1 MSVDETER
9 ELRTDHADIVEKY
22 LKPKDRLRKEIE
34 RCLSKRAHAQ
44 PKTATAEEKEFAW
57 PEPKPI
63 PAGLQPVDSFD
74 LDFLPEALKPWAGD
88 VSERLQCPPDYVG
101 ISAVVAVG
109 SVIGRRMGIKPQQQT
124 DWIEIPNVW
133 GCFIGRPG
141 TLKSPAMNEAL
152 RFVHRLEAEA
162 EKENE
167 IATLAYKANINE
179 YKLKQQVK
187 VSLEKARMKRA
198 DSDAKQF
205 KIELDVGEE
214 PKEPKPRRFCT
225 NDSSYE
231 ALGELL
237 KDNPAGILIER
248 DELISLLKHLDREEQ
263 VVARGFYLSGW
274 SGRQSYSFDRIGRGH
289 IHLDAVCLSVLGGT
303 QPARICEYIRSAH
316 AGGVGGDGL
325 IQRFGLMAW
334 PDMPPDWRDVDRYPD
349 QRARHTA
356 QAVFDNAAKLDMSEA
371 LRRFADK
378 DQFDSVPYLRFS
390 PEAHVDFLGWHTDLE
405 RRLRGGD
412 ISAALEGHLAKYR
425 KLVPALALINAV
437 ADGEQFDVS
446 QGSLRRALD
455 FAKYLE
461 THARRVYGSAT
472 EGETAAAKTVL
483 KRIRLGSIMDGF
495 TVRDIQRHGWSHLT
509 DREQIVAGLSLLCD
523 LGHLVARHLRI
534 GPEGGR
540 PSTTYTINP
549 RVLDEH

>member
-1 MSVDETER
+1 MS
-9 ELRTDHADIVEKY
+9 
-22 LKPKDRLRKEIE
+22 
-34 RCLSKRAHAQ
+34 
-44 PKTATAEEKEFAW
+44 
-57 PEPKPI
+57 
-63 PAGLQPVDSFD
+63 
-74 LDFLPEALKPWAGD
+74 
-88 VSERLQCPPDYVG
+88 
-101 ISAVVAVG
+101 
-109 SVIGRRMGIKPQQQT
+109 
-124 DWIEIPNVW
+124 
-133 GCFIGRPG
+133 
-141 TLKSPAMNEAL
+141 EAL
-152 RFVHRLEAEA
+152 RFVHRLENEA

-167 IATLAYKANINE
+167 IAVLAYKTNINE
-179 YKLKQQVK
+179 YKLRQQVK
-187 VSLEKARMKRA
+187 MSLEKARLKKS

-214 PKEPKPRRFCT
+214 PQEPKPRRYCT

-237 KDNPAGILIER
+237 KDNPTGILVER

-263 VVARGFYLSGW
+263 TVARGFYLSGW

-303 QPARICEYIRSAH
+303 QPARICEYVRQAC
-316 AGGVGGDGL
+316 AGGAGGDGL

-349 QRARHTA
+349 QRARNMA
-356 QAVFDNAAKLDMSEA
+356 QAVFDNAAKLNLPEA

-378 DQFDSVPYLRFS
+378 DRFDSVPYLRFS
-390 PEAHVDFLGWHTDLE
+390 PEAHADFLGWHTDLE
-405 RRLRGGD
+405 RRLRGGE

-461 THARRVYGSAT
+461 THARRVYGSAI
-472 EGETAAAKTVL
+472 EGEAAAARAIL
-483 KRIRLGSIMDGF
+483 KRIRLGSIKDGF
-495 TVRDIQRHGWSHLT
+495 TVRDIQRHDWSHLT
-509 DREQIVAGLSLLCD
+509 DREQIVAGLTLLCD
-523 LGHLVARHLRI
+523 LNYLVPRQLRI
-534 GPEGGR
+534 GEGGR

-549 RVLDEH
+549 RGLG